1 MRAFRR
7 GGGTTTNPP
16 RLYTRVVDGWT
27 LDSDPTPIPT
37 TDRRF
42 LMPRLL
48 ECRCGA
54 IVEEVDGVRYDWLSH
69 RLHPVHLTVIPGGR
83 G

>member
-1 MRAFRR
+1 MPRTYPLHSDRALGH
-7 GGGTTTNPP
+7 GGYRMTG
-16 RLYTRVVDGWT
+16 YHD
-27 LDSDPTPIPT
+27 
-37 TDRRF
+37 
-42 LMPRLL
+42 RLL

-54 IVEEVDGVRYDWLSH
+54 IVEEIDGVRYDWLSH

>member
-1 MRAFRR
+1 MEV
-7 GGGTTTNPP
+7 N
-16 RLYTRVVDGWT
+16 
-27 LDSDPTPIPT
+27 
-37 TDRRF
+37 RF
-42 LMPRLL
+42 RLL

-54 IVEEVDGVRYDWLSH
+54 IVEELDGVRYDWLSH